1 MKPRDLVRLVWANL
15 NRMRT
20 RAIMSAV
27 GVLIGTAAIVI
38 LISLAAGLQRSAQ
51 QDLASIGPLN
61 EITVFGGSLAFGGDS
76 LPSNSADTRLTPKLV
91 AELADRPGVAAVTPR
106 ESLLGQGELGL
117 NRLRGFANVFG
128 IDDRAIRKLG
138 WDVKSGTLQLGRSQV
153 LVGARVG
160 EGFADPRRPDRSLE
174 PVDLQGQTLKIVLTR
189 VNANGQTIKRTVNL
203 RVAGVLAERGGQDD
217 YSLFLSLADL
227 QDLNG
232 WVTGQ
237 RPNPA
242 RDGYMQLTIVMEST
256 DKVLPLEQELITRGL
271 FAFSASTILNSLN
284 VLFLIVQAVMGGVG
298 GIALLVAGIGIAN
311 TLTMAILERT
321 REIGLMKAV
330 GATNRDV
337 MGVFL
342 AEAGGIGA
350 IGGIGGLV
358 AGWGISQLINLIAKT
373 YISAQAAST
382 TTGGGAVTVPDVTYI
397 PLWLPVLVLVFAIG
411 MGVLSGIFPAQR
423 AAQLDPVKALKYE

>member
-1 MKPRDLVRLVWANL
+1 
-15 NRMRT
+15 
-20 RAIMSAV
+20 
-27 GVLIGTAAIVI
+27 
-38 LISLAAGLQRSAQ
+38 
-51 QDLASIGPLN
+51 
-61 EITVFGGSLAFGGDS
+61 
-76 LPSNSADTRLTPKLV
+76 
-91 AELADRPGVAAVTPR
+91 
-106 ESLLGQGELGL
+106 
-117 NRLRGFANVFG
+117 
-128 IDDRAIRKLG
+128 
-138 WDVKSGTLQLGRSQV
+138 
-153 LVGARVG
+153 
-160 EGFADPRRPDRSLE
+160 
-174 PVDLQGQTLKIVLTR
+174 
-189 VNANGQTIKRTVNL
+189 
-203 RVAGVLAERGGQDD
+203 
-217 YSLFLSLADL
+217 
-227 QDLNG
+227 
-232 WVTGQ
+232 
-237 RPNPA
+237 
-242 RDGYMQLTIVMEST
+242 MEST